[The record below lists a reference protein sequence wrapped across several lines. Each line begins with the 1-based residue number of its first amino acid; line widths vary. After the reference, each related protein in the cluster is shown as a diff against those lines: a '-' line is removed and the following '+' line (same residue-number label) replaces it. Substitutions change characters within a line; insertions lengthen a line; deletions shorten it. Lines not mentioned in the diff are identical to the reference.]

1 MRIRLTSNG
10 KSLFIKKLHSAWKCQ
25 AEGTLSAS
33 FYARPFVLCFSPSWK
48 VIGKEKAREEATLC
62 LMIEMRSG
70 KLF

>member
-33 FYARPFVLCFSPSWK
+33 FYARPLVLFLFEPA
-48 VIGKEKAREEATLC
+48 VLLC
-62 LMIEMRSG
+62 LV
-70 KLF
+70 LTVAY